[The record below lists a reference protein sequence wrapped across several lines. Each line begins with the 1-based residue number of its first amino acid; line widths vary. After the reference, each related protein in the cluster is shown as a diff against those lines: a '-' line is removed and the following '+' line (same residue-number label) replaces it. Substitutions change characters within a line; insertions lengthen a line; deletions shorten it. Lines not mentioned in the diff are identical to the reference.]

1 MLHGPSNS
9 CLSIHIFI
17 GFHLQVEIQWTP
29 RGRRRSPVRYWYV
42 QEQVWY
48 NDASLNQVL
57 KCYLHGDCVAVVRR
71 DGWMP
76 RANSLIGLPPPPNHH
91 IHSCL
96 SIKNYRLADIYLH
109 IDTQ

>member
-57 KCYLHGDCVAVVRR
+57 KCYLHGDCVPVVRR

-76 RANSLIGLPPPPNHH
+76 RANSLIGLPPPPP
-91 IHSCL
+91 ITI
-96 SIKNYRLADIYLH
+96 SIVVFQLKI
-109 IDTQ
+109 ID